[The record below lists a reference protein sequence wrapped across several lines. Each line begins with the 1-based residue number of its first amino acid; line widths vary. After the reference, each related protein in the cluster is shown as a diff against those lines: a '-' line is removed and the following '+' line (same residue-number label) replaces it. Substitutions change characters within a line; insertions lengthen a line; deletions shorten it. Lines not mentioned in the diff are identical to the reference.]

1 GEQDPRLAPAPTGG
15 SKRRLQRLGHLA
27 QLRAARLELLRHGL
41 QPLRILLFGHAQR
54 KARRLGL
61 LLLQLP
67 QIRHGGILRR
77 YRENRAALGAEASV
91 RLGKTRRARVGSGI
105 PSPSAGARQFLPE
118 RRDFRQV
125 GIGGALA
132 SDLSGEVRDGV
143 AAPLPDR
150 QPAATARACPSRRR
164 RRVLLLPRRGRAE
177 GRARVVGDRLQYDRP
192 GGNAARLGVGPLFR
206 GRTLAGT
213 GARAAVPGK
222 ARGCGV
228 ALRAALRE
236 RSTGAR

>member
-91 RLGKTRRARVGSGI
+91 RLG
-105 PSPSAGARQFLPE
+105 E
-118 RRDFRQV
+118 N
-125 GIGGALA
+125 
-132 SDLSGEVRDGV
+132 E
-143 AAPLPDR
+143 
-150 QPAATARACPSRRR
+150 
-164 RRVLLLPRRGRAE
+164 
-177 GRARVVGDRLQYDRP
+177 
-192 GGNAARLGVGPLFR
+192 
-206 GRTLAGT
+206 T
-213 GARAAVPGK
+213 GARGQRHSLAVRWRTAIPSRATRFPTGGNWRSSCYRSIRGGPGWHCGSVTRST
-222 ARGCGV
+222 ARGSC
-228 ALRAALRE
+228 ASMSIS
-236 RSTGAR
+236 STAPGTSSSP